1 MSGSKIGG
9 IKTAKT
15 NKKLYGKNFYKEI
28 GAKGGKAKGL
38 KGFALNKELARTAGA
53 KGGAKS
59 VRSNTIVTAKNV
71 YKILELHEKGM
82 MASDIAK
89 KLKLT
94 PVCVRYHIRKHEDFA
109 KFEEQYNG

>member
-1 MSGSKIGG
+1 MSGTRSGG

-15 NKKLYGKNFYKEI
+15 NKKIYGKNFYKEI
-28 GAKGGKAKGL
+28 GAKGGKATGL
-38 KGFALNKELARTAGA
+38 KGFALNRELARKAGA

-59 VRSNTIVTAKNV
+59 VRSDSYITAKRV
-71 YKILELHEKGM
+71 LKILELHEKGM

-94 PVCVRYHIRKHEDFA
+94 PVCVRYHIRKHEDFVR
-109 KFEEQYNG
+109 FEEQYNG

>member
-1 MSGSKIGG
+1 MSGTREGG

-15 NKKLYGKNFYKEI
+15 NRKVYGKNFYKEI

-38 KGFALNKELARTAGA
+38 KGFALNKELARKAGA
-53 KGGAKS
+53 KGGSKS
-59 VRSNTIVTAKNV
+59 VRSNSYITAKRV
-71 YKILELHEKGM
+71 LKILELHEKGM

-94 PVCVRYHIRKHEDFA
+94 PVCVRYHIRKYQDFA

>member
-1 MSGSKIGG
+1 MSGTRSGG

-15 NKKLYGKNFYKEI
+15 NRKIYGKNFYKEI
-28 GAKGGKAKGL
+28 GAKGGKVKGL
-38 KGFALNKELARTAGA
+38 KGFALNRELARKAGA

-59 VRSNTIVTAKNV
+59 VRNNTTATAKNV

-82 MASDIAK
+82 VASDIAK

-94 PVCVRYHIRKHEDFA
+94 PVCVRYHIRKYNDFNT
-109 KFEEQYNG
+109 FLEQYNG